1 MATDIVITDVTNGDL
16 DTNNDWVGTGVFD
29 VLMHAVNKNIDGQYL
44 KGRITG
50 SDYANVYLG
59 AMQAVLAHSVDY
71 VMKEKVSE
79 AQVDNMVADTGFRDR
94 EVTIAELNGEK
105 QRLAID
111 EDIKLK
117 YVERVIKDKA
127 SADLGLD
134 NVYKQAEA
142 SKTADSTFVYT
153 PKYIEVP

>member
-16 DTNNDWVGTGVFD
+16 DINNDWVGTGVFD
-29 VLMHAVNKNIDGQYL
+29 VLMNAVNKNIDGQYL

-59 AMQAVLAHSVDY
+59 AMQAVLAQSVDY

-94 EVTIAELNGEK
+94 EVTIAELNGAK
-105 QRLAID
+105 QRLSID

-117 YVERVIKDKA
+117 YVERVIKDKQGA
-127 SADLGLD
+127 TMGMD
-134 NVYKQAEA
+134 NIMKLREA
-142 SKTADSTFVYT
+142 SKVSDASYVYI
-153 PKYIEVP
+153 PAYEEVV